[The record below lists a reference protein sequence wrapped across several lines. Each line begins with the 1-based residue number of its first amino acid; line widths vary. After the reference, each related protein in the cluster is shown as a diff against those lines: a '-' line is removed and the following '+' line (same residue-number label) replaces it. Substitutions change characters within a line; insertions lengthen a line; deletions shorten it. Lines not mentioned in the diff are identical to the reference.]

1 MKCQI
6 MVNHGSRLAT
16 LICLLA
22 LAVPAL
28 AQTDRRFNLTPQL
41 PSGLKMGAVE
51 KEVQLTAT
59 FEQAEGTDRG
69 RVHVKAV
76 VAKDWHL
83 YSVTQ
88 PAGGPKRT
96 RLELGEGSPVKLLGP
111 FTPNTAPQKSNPE
124 IFQGVTV
131 EDHVDEVI
139 WTAPIQFADPANPAS
154 SELQIIVDAQ
164 ACKDATCLPVE
175 ETLTA
180 KFTGSYAPPMAGGE
194 FRDENS
200 VVSWSA
206 ELLPGKVRPGDDA
219 QLIVRA
225 TVDDGYHLYKSST
238 VDANFSTVIIVT
250 KKNVLRVG
258 SPTASSE
265 PVLSDQQIP
274 GLAEIAY
281 HEGDVTWTLPIQ
293 VDKTAE
299 AGEYPLEVMVGYQ
312 ACTDSSCLE
321 RRGIRLTAAITL
333 GKEAS
338 DAAVPVAI
346 TSLEYREI
354 AEAATVG
361 NWVDDLSASVGTEGG
376 SGFSIPLAL
385 AFGLLGGVILNLMPC
400 VLPVIGL
407 KVMSFVEQAGQD
419 RGKILSLNLW
429 YTLGLLS
436 VFWCLAAVAIGFRTF
451 YGESFSWGEQYT
463 YIQFRL
469 GLMVFVFA
477 MALSF
482 LGTWEIPLPGF
493 ATNSSAGALQRKE
506 GPAGAFSK
514 GVFST
519 VLATP
524 CSGPFLGPVFGFMLT
539 QSNVVVVAV
548 FTAIGLGMALPYLL
562 IGLFPSTIAWLPKP
576 GEWMETLKQ
585 GLSFFLLGTVVYLF
599 AGVPDEY
606 RAAVFG
612 MLIAVWFGCWIIG
625 RVPNWESMQK
635 RFTAWCTGASAAI
648 ALTLLMFH
656 LLVPAAEIMKWESY
670 SEAKLIAL
678 QKQGKT
684 VMVDFTA
691 NWCPTC
697 IYNFNSVLNTESMAE
712 ALQQHDVV
720 PMKADW
726 SQPSDEIKAKLSEL
740 KSASIPLLAIYPAG
754 DPKNPIVLPDI
765 LTDSQVKAA
774 LKAATGSES
783 VPQSASRDNGLMR

>member
-1 MKCQI
+1 MKYRT
-6 MVNHGSRLAT
+6 MVNHGYRFAT
-16 LICLLA
+16 LVCVLA
-22 LAVPAL
+22 LTVSAH
-28 AQTDRRFNLTPQL
+28 AQNDGRFNLTPQL
-41 PSGLKMGAVE
+41 PAGLKLGGPE
-51 KEVQLTAT
+51 KEVRLTAT
-59 FEQAEGTDRG
+59 FEHAEGTDRG

-76 VAKDWHL
+76 VADGWHL

-96 RLELGEGSPVKLLGP
+96 RLELGDGSPGKLLGP
-111 FTPNTAPQKSNPE
+111 FTPDSAPQKSTPE

-131 EDHVDEVI
+131 EDHVGEVL
-139 WTAPIQFADPANPAS
+139 WSAPIQFSNTADLKSAK
-154 SELQIIVDAQ
+154 LQIIVDAQ
-164 ACKDATCLPVE
+164 ACKEATCLPVE

-180 KFTGSYAPPMAGGE
+180 SFTGTYEPPMAGGE
-194 FRDENS
+194 FRDKDS

-206 ELLPGKVRPGDDA
+206 ELVPGNVRPGDDA
-219 QLIVRA
+219 KLIVRA
-225 TVDDGYHLYKSST
+225 AVDDGYHLYRSSN
-238 VDANFSTVIIVT
+238 VDANFSTVMVVT
-250 KKNVLRVG
+250 KKSSLRVG
-258 SPTASSE
+258 SPSASSD

-274 GLAEIAY
+274 GLPEIAY
-281 HEGDVTWTLPIQ
+281 HEGDVTWTFPIQ
-293 VDKTAE
+293 VEKNAE
-299 AGEYPLEVMVGYQ
+299 PGEYPLEAMVGYQ
-312 ACTDSSCLE
+312 ACTDTSCLE

-333 GKEAS
+333 GKESS
-338 DAAVPVAI
+338 DAAVPVGI
-346 TSLEYREI
+346 TAVEYRDI
-354 AEAATVG
+354 AEAAAVG
-361 NWVDDLSASVGTEGG
+361 DWVDDLSSTTSDGS
-376 SGFSIPLAL
+376 SGFSIPVAL
-385 AFGLLGGVILNLMPC
+385 AFGLLGGMILNLMPC

-436 VFWCLAAVAIGFRTF
+436 VFWCLAGVAIGFRVF

-493 ATNSSAGALQRKE
+493 ATNSSAGAMQRKE

-514 GVFST
+514 GIFST

-539 QSNVVVVAV
+539 QSNFVVFAV

-562 IGLFPSTIAWLPKP
+562 IGLFPSLIAWLPKP

-635 RFTAWCTGASAAI
+635 RFTAWGTGVSAAI
-648 ALTLLMFH
+648 GLSLLMFH

-670 SEAKLIAL
+670 SEAKLMAL
-678 QKQGKT
+678 QKQNKT

-697 IYNFNSVLNTESMAE
+697 IYNFNSVLNTQSMAE
-712 ALQQHDVV
+712 ALLQHDVV

-754 DPKNPIVLPDI
+754 DPKNPIILPDI
-765 LTDSQVKAA
+765 LTDSQVKEALREAA
-774 LKAATGSES
+774 GSSPEQ
-783 VPQSASRDNGLMR
+783 QSASRPAGLTR